1 MKHFMCADMMIE
13 RHFLCPFHICVNVKS
28 DITWFQPIKC
38 MSSNLYKGMTL
49 LPLKKGRPFF
59 SPWISDIY
67 KNEWNHAIP
76 IVHLRGCRA
85 SKESGRHH
93 PCLERRPNWGP
104 PFLETGQCPDQED
117 PLRESHC
124 WSSSGVGWR
133 EGFDATLAPSTLVDL
148 TWIHTEI

>member
-1 MKHFMCADMMIE
+1 MQHFTCADMMIE
-13 RHFLCPFHICVNVKS
+13 RHFLCPFHICVNVRS
-28 DITWFQPIKC
+28 DITWVQPRKC
-38 MSSNLYKGMTL
+38 MSSNLYKGMTHEFQTSI
-49 LPLKKGRPFF
+49 RM
-59 SPWISDIY
+59 
-67 KNEWNHAIP
+67 NEIWNHAIP

-104 PFLETGQCPDQED
+104 PLLETGQCPDQED

-133 EGFDATLAPSTLVDL
+133 EGFEATLAPSTLVDL